1 LIWATLGRQFTEFGH
16 LGPIIIRPRQ
26 KDVEIVKQRKNLVAQ
41 RRNKKTQLLSFI
53 YTIVRGKLEGY
64 SIWNNIIFSI
74 EGTSLLSTSFYKLT
88 ESDWHQKI
96 LLEIIGNDISEAM
109 PNVYLT
115 SSNVCNLI
123 QPVINY

>member
-1 LIWATLGRQFTEFGH
+1 MLIWATLGRKFSEFGH

-26 KDVEIVKQRKNLVAQ
+26 KDVEIVKQRKNLAAQ
-41 RRNKKTQLLSFI
+41 RRNKKTQMLGFI

-88 ESDWHQKI
+88 ESD
-96 LLEIIGNDISEAM
+96 
-109 PNVYLT
+109 
-115 SSNVCNLI
+115 
-123 QPVINY
+123 